1 MSFILNVLYRNNPNA
16 TTWQFFVD
24 LIFGVLVLPSMVHNS
39 LTTMDFDRYLYSE
52 QELAV
57 FASVEVTNSTKE
69 MFFGVAAILSS
80 FAAVYR

>member
-1 MSFILNVLYRNNPNA
+1 
-16 TTWQFFVD
+16 
-24 LIFGVLVLPSMVHNS
+24 MVHNS
-39 LTTMDFDRYLYSE
+39 LTTMDFDRHLYSE

-57 FASVEVTNSTKE
+57 FAGVEVTNSTKE